1 MTELKEYKRKKMVT
15 AILMVLVFA
24 VCLFVLSLIHYSDG
38 DDTFFLQYCG
48 SMELLEYLKWR
59 YETWTGRMISEGMMH
74 IFFNRDLWFWR
85 IVNAGMLTA
94 LPLSLV
100 FVKNKIS
107 GRKQVFGVWVAL
119 LFYLLIDIN
128 TFGYS
133 CIWITGSMN
142 YLWPAVCGMM
152 ALAAV
157 AGEAFSPT
165 EESSKGRWLYF
176 LTIPCTLIAAM
187 SSEQMG
193 AVILA
198 FSFICIGRKLWK
210 RQRPSTGIFLQTA
223 ATAGAFAVSSL
234 APGNALRVEESVEVY
249 LPQFYSLSLGE
260 KLFMLIQWFVSS
272 FANENAMLLAAI
284 WLAGIFLLTA
294 KRKKRTLLSKERIR
308 NNIFLVGCCI
318 FGMTALAG
326 KAGVNAVCDIGIR
339 LSEMTGRME
348 AVPAAAD
355 MTGVQWIALGWW
367 SLALVFT
374 FFLLWELTN
383 GMPVVLLTYLG
394 AAACEVIM
402 ILSPTIYSSGER
414 VFFVTGILLTGI
426 LLLLLE
432 LLQKEKK
439 DVWFAGIATILG
451 LSNFLIQIPELMGLL
466 AG

>member
-1 MTELKEYKRKKMVT
+1 MAELKKYGVKTAAT

-38 DDTFFLQYCG
+38 DDTFFLQFCG
-48 SMELLEYLKWR
+48 SMGLFEYLKWR

-74 IFFNRDLWFWR
+74 IFFNRDLWWWR

-94 LPLSLV
+94 LPLALV
-100 FVKNKIS
+100 HVKNRIS
-107 GRKQVFGVWVAL
+107 GKKQVFGVWVAL

-142 YLWPAVCGMM
+142 YLWPAVCGVM

-157 AGEAFSPT
+157 AEEAFSQ
-165 EESSKGRWLYF
+165 EEENGKRKWMYLWS
-176 LTIPCTLIAAM
+176 IPCTLIAAM

-198 FSFICIGRKLWK
+198 FCLIYIGSKFWK
-210 RQRPSTGIFLQTA
+210 KQRCSIGIFLQTMA
-223 ATAGAFAVSSL
+223 AAGAFAVSSL
-234 APGNALRVEESVEVY
+234 APGNVLRVEESVEVY
-249 LPQFYSLSLGE
+249 LPQFYSLSFGE
-260 KLFMLIQWFVSS
+260 KLFMLLQWFVSS
-272 FANENAMLLAAI
+272 FANENAMMLTAI
-284 WLAGIFLLTA
+284 WVAGIFLLTA
-294 KRKKRTLLSKERIR
+294 RWKKGILSPQERIR
-308 NNIFLVGCCI
+308 NRIFLGGCCM
-318 FGMTALAG
+318 FGVTALAG
-326 KAGVNAVCDIGIR
+326 KAGISAVCDMGIY
-339 LSEMTGRME
+339 LSEMTGKIE
-348 AVPAAAD
+348 AVPVAAE
-355 MTGVQWIALGWW
+355 MTGVQWMALGWW
-367 SLALVFT
+367 SIALAFT

-383 GMPVVLLTYLG
+383 GMSVVLLTYLG

-439 DVWFAGIATILG
+439 DVWFAGTVTILG
-451 LSNFLIQIPELMGLL
+451 LYNFLIQIPQLISLL
-466 AG
+466 A